1 MKICY
6 NLIAFI
12 SYTKTPMK
20 KVAKKLGLH
29 KTEAERTKTQKL
41 VRDVAFFGVVV
52 YAAVMTFMVFNA
64 EADRAEAE
72 TNLLSSSSQTT
83 QVAFLR

>member
-1 MKICY
+1 
-6 NLIAFI
+6 
-12 SYTKTPMK
+12 MK
-20 KVAKKLGLH
+20 KVAKKLVLH
-29 KTEAERTKTQKL
+29 KAEAERTKMQKI

>member
-41 VRDVAFFGVVV
+41 VRDLAFFGVVV
-52 YAAVMTFMVFNA
+52 YAAVMTFLVFNA
-64 EADRAEAE
+64 ETQQVEAEA
-72 TNLLSSSSQTT
+72 NLAASSLVTS
-83 QVAFLR
+83 QVAFVK

>member
-1 MKICY
+1 
-6 NLIAFI
+6 
-12 SYTKTPMK
+12 MK

-72 TNLLSSSSQTT
+72 TNLLSSTLQTN
-83 QVAFLR
+83 QVAFMR